1 MGRNQRIPLSFSY
14 RVWQD
19 GSSGQNVI
27 RRKKMQRICI
37 PNAYFTK
44 LESDVA
50 YLYLNDVLRI
60 ITALQINEILKLCVF
75 EDEYFADNF
84 FLILYLWYIYV
95 MKKTPSNKILTV
107 YWYLTFTP
115 LRNKHWQMQ
124 ILFLAVQLHLYVNVN
139 IITIDWFRTS
149 GVLSS
154 NNNIQLLWF
163 CRQQNLCFISSQIVQ
178 QISHS
183 NIGTNINNEMGFH
196 IMM

>member
-50 YLYLNDVLRI
+50 YLYMNDVLRI
-60 ITALQINEILKLCVF
+60 ITALQVNEILKLCVF

-84 FLILYLWYIYV
+84 FLILYL
-95 MKKTPSNKILTV
+95 
-107 YWYLTFTP
+107 
-115 LRNKHWQMQ
+115 
-124 ILFLAVQLHLYVNVN
+124 
-139 IITIDWFRTS
+139 
-149 GVLSS
+149 
-154 NNNIQLLWF
+154 
-163 CRQQNLCFISSQIVQ
+163 
-178 QISHS
+178 
-183 NIGTNINNEMGFH
+183 
-196 IMM
+196 

>member
-1 MGRNQRIPLSFSY
+1 M
-14 RVWQD
+14 
-19 GSSGQNVI
+19 
-27 RRKKMQRICI
+27 
-37 PNAYFTK
+37 
-44 LESDVA
+44 
-50 YLYLNDVLRI
+50 LRI

-107 YWYLTFTP
+107 LLISYVHTFKKQT
-115 LRNKHWQMQ
+115 WQMQ

-178 QISHS
+178 QICHS